1 MQSPRTLNRLAYYA
15 AVVEAGSFTAA
26 AKQLGV
32 TKAVVSEHISRLES
46 EAGATLLVRTTRRV
60 VPTDAG
66 QAFYTRCSAILRQ
79 CEDAFEEL
87 EHSASAPKGHIRV
100 TAPYGYGAAVVAPVA
115 AAFVRNHPDCS
126 VTLLVS
132 DMFVDLIA
140 EQIDLAVRVGWL
152 EDSSL
157 QTRSMGKFRELL
169 VCGADFAGTAA
180 RLEDPSGL
188 EAQPWVVKAGHRASL
203 QHRFQRESD
212 GELRDIRVHSAIMID
227 AAPAIVQAVVA
238 GGGFAVLHDFL
249 VAEDLAAGR
258 LHHVLPN
265 WNLRTGGIH
274 AVLPPAR
281 FRPAKVKAFIELLI
295 EAEKMRTRS
304 TG

>member
-1 MQSPRTLNRLAYYA
+1 MRPPRTLNRLAYYV
-15 AVVEAGSFTAA
+15 AVVETGSFTAA

-32 TKAVVSEHISRLES
+32 TKAVVSEHISRLER

-66 QAFYTRCSAILRQ
+66 LAFYARCSAILRQ

-87 EHSASAPKGHIRV
+87 EYSALAPKGHIRV
-100 TAPYGYGAAVVAPVA
+100 TAPYDYGAAVVAPAA
-115 AAFVRNHPDCS
+115 AAFTRKHPDCS

-132 DMFVDLIA
+132 DKVLDLIV
-140 EQIDLAVRVGWL
+140 EQIDLSVRVGWL
-152 EDSSL
+152 GDSSL
-157 QTRSMGKFRELL
+157 QTRSMGTFRELL
-169 VCGADFAGTAA
+169 VCGLDFARIAA
-180 RLEDPSGL
+180 RIKDPTAL
-188 EAQPWVVKAGHRASL
+188 EAQPWVVNAAHRAPL

-212 GELRDIRVHSAIMID
+212 GERCDIRVRSAIMID
-227 AAPAIVQAVVA
+227 AAPAVLQAVVA
-238 GGGFAVLHDFL
+238 GGGFAILPDFL

-258 LHHVLPN
+258 LRHVLPN

-281 FRPAKVKAFIELLI
+281 FRPAKVKAFIETLI
-295 EAEKMRTRS
+295 QAEKARSKS